1 MDNTLENRPWW
12 GYLEHDLQELVK
24 QSLLLIKI
32 VEGWRR
38 DPTTSSGQEFHD
50 YSFVV
55 FPAAKAYEGFL
66 KKLFYDLELISEEQY
81 RGRRFRVGKA
91 LNPELPIRL
100 RKTYGV
106 YYKLIEYCAGDI
118 NLADNLWDTWRQARN
133 VLFHW
138 FPNEK
143 NAISFEEAKQKFDMI
158 LNALDRATKECK
170 IDRARE

>member
-1 MDNTLENRPWW
+1 MDNELQNRPWW
-12 GYLEHDLQELVK
+12 DYLEHDLQELLRE
-24 QSLLLIKI
+24 SALLIKK
-32 VEGWRR
+32 VENWKE
-38 DPTTSSGQEFHD
+38 EFHD

-66 KKLFYDLELISEEQY
+66 KKLFYDLGLISEEQF

-91 LNPELPIRL
+91 LNPELPMRL

-106 YYKLIEYCAGDI
+106 YYKLTEYCAGDYG
-118 NLADNLWDTWRQARN
+118 LADNLWDTWRQARN

-143 NAISFEEAKQKFDMI
+143 NAISYDEAKEKFELI
-158 LNALDRATKECK
+158 LSSLDKATKECK
-170 IDRARE
+170 IDIKRS